1 MDMTVS
7 TEKARVDVTLVHVHG
22 NIDSSTY
29 QAFEK
34 RVLGLIEEGAR
45 YVLIDLSH
53 TPFMSSAGLR
63 ALNTIFYKLRSL
75 VPDRSEEEMKQ
86 GIRDGTYRSA
96 HLKLAGANKDVRQVL
111 ETTGFDMYL
120 DNLPDVKTAL
130 AAF

>member
-34 RVLGLIEEGAR
+34 SVEGLIGEGAR

-53 TPFMSSAGLR
+53 VAFMSSAGLR
-63 ALNTIFYKLRSL
+63 ALNSLFYKLRSL
-75 VPDRSEEEMKQ
+75 VQDRSEEEMKQ
-86 GIRDGTYRSA
+86 GIREGTYHSA

-111 ETTGFDMYL
+111 EISGFDMYL
-120 DNLPDVKTAL
+120 ENLPDVKTAL
-130 AAF
+130 ASF